1 LDGAVLVLAQRRG
14 DDLKIEVTAVSETL
28 KGLDIEVIYWG
39 VPLTQILQNGER
51 LSY

>member
-1 LDGAVLVLAQRRG
+1 MVLAQRRG
-14 DDLKIEVTAVSETL
+14 DDLKIEVTTVSDTL

>member
-1 LDGAVLVLAQRRG
+1 MLAQRRG
-14 DDLKIEVTAVSETL
+14 DDLNIEVTTVSETL
-28 KGLDIEVIYWG
+28 KSLDIEVIYWG